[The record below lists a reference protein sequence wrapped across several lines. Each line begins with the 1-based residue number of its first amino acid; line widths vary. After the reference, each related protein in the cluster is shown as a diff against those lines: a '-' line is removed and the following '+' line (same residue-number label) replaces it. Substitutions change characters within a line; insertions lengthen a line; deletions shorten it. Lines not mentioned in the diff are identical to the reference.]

1 MKITTANYA
10 GYAEFHVYE
19 RVAIMRDG
27 RRIGFIGTISPDV
40 IAAMTAQGVKI
51 R

>member
-1 MKITTANYA
+1 MYAN
-10 GYAEFHVYE
+10 YAEFHVYE
-19 RVAIMRDG
+19 RIAVLRDG
-27 RRIGFIGTISPDV
+27 RRLHYVGIISPVV